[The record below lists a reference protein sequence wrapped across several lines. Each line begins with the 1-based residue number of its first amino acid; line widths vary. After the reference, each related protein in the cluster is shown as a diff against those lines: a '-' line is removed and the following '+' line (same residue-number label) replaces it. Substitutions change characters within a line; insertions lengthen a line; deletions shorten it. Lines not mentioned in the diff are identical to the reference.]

1 MQKVTMRDVAR
12 TAGVSIA
19 TVSHVIN
26 HTHYVGPTLKVRVE
40 EAIESLNYRPNKLA
54 RALNTKGIPLL
65 ALIVP
70 DISNPF
76 WSSVARAVQD
86 VTDKHNYSVIVCSSD
101 GILDREVRF
110 LRSLTGWVSGV
121 IFHPYHVS
129 QVTVREIIGVDLPMV
144 IIGSFKQ
151 EAEPAEN
158 WDHVLSNNLES
169 AQQVITYLMQLGHR
183 RIAFIQG
190 PEGTPTSGHR
200 LAGFRKAFE
209 VAGIPLQESLIV
221 PGDYTREGGRRGMR
235 SLLELLEP
243 PTAVFCANDFSALGA
258 LEIAQQKGFRVPE
271 DLSIVGFDDIREAS
285 YASPPLTT
293 VRQPPDYVGTITAE
307 TLLDRLNGRQKPA
320 RIRIEGSL
328 IRRQS
333 TAPPRV
339 TSLAVPNK
347 TYNQISSSP

>member
-1 MQKVTMRDVAR
+1 MPKVTMRDVAR
-12 TAGVSIA
+12 AADVSIA

-26 HTHYVGPTLKVRVE
+26 NTHFVSPALKARVE
-40 EAIESLNYRPNKLA
+40 AAIESLNYHPNKLA

-101 GILDREVRF
+101 GLLDREVRF

-129 QVTVREIIGVDLPMV
+129 QEKVREIIGDDLPMV
-144 IIGSFKQ
+144 IIGSFKN
-151 EAEPAEN
+151 EVEPAEN

-169 AQQVITYLMQLGHR
+169 AQEVVEYLMQLGHR
-183 RIAFIQG
+183 RIAFIEG
-190 PEGTPTSGHR
+190 PEGTPTSVHR

-209 VAGIPLQESLIV
+209 IAGIPIQESLIV

-235 SLLELLEP
+235 SLLELNEP

-258 LEIAQQKGFRVPE
+258 LEVAQQKGYRVPE
-271 DLSIVGFDDIREAS
+271 KISIVGFDDIDEAS
-285 YASPPLTT
+285 HASPPLTT

-307 TLLDRLNGRQKPA
+307 TLIERLKGREKPA
-320 RIRIEGSL
+320 RVRIEGSL
-328 IRRQS
+328 IRRKS
-333 TAPPRV
+333 TAPPRIK
-339 TSLAVPNK
+339 SLIVENK
-347 TYNQISSSP
+347 NNNQM